1 MVPKLFGHKES
12 FLRNTHEHQTDYGT
26 HLGKYYAKKIFQIKG
41 IATLPSAFSRK
52 LTKEEAEYNLFIE
65 WAWLHNVQEE
75 SKCAPSPFRNQV
87 SLPFTCSAKPDLSV
101 PEWNLGQAPELSQSF
116 TSINNWCHVQ
126 ELK

>member
-1 MVPKLFGHKES
+1 MEHTWENIMLRKSFRSKE
-12 FLRNTHEHQTDYGT
+12 
-26 HLGKYYAKKIFQIKG
+26 
-41 IATLPSAFSRK
+41 LPHSAFSRK

-65 WAWLHNVQEE
+65 WAWLHKVQEE
-75 SKCAPSPFRNQV
+75 SKCAPSDQI

-116 TSINNWCHVQ
+116 SSINNWSLVQ